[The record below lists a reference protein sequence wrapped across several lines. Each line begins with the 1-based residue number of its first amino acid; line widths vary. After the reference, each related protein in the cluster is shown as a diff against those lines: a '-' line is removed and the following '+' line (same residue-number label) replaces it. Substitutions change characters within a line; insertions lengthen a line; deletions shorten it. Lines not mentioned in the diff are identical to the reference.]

1 MFIIHEILFFFLL
14 FPSIASSNDINVYNL
29 SLGIPLN
36 VTDIELH
43 SVYIF
48 NIEVN
53 YPKILRIKAIT
64 DFSLELGKYSE
75 IYMKEHKELD
85 EYYFIG
91 ISAFYQTSKK
101 YNSDNSIRYLF
112 SYDIRKPDTNFCSFE
127 YLCNKGHDYFYI
139 VVDLA
144 ESYDLPIGNTKTLY
158 NVSEFFDNYFFI
170 IGVERFQRMNVTMTV
185 KGKNKHPFSNIYISE
200 YAYRTEEFRNY
211 KLRNSPNVY
220 SYETISEDE
229 YIYAFN
235 FIYDI
240 ERYPTVVLSL
250 RFLCD
255 LYYLNLTVE
264 AAGGEFS
271 FHDNY
276 GTKNLTNLKANYPY
290 FFFSNIAQYQ
300 TILITLITKY
310 YENLPFYNVKIYEYK
325 NKSNPVDK
333 ILKETIITNPIFNN
347 EKLNI
352 SFSYQMNSLDITDIG
367 FQFIPNFDLDYLFAK
382 IAIIGGVYYLN
393 DEDIKH
399 IYNIYPGYEMSF
411 WIKSSQYDT
420 ININL
425 KYIFSEENPL
435 NNLYIYEYNAPLDN
449 NKYYKIIKHEIIPEK
464 NNDEYFTFFS
474 YIVDNSGTKYV
485 LLKINPIKFLEC
497 LEIKVYTHKKEYDLI
512 NSTPI
517 RINII
522 NPGNIF
528 YFFINATIY
537 NQLFIEFTFNA
548 ENKDSIKYIT
558 INEYEK
564 RKDLLPI
571 KSTNLTFEIIKNGNE
586 SVIKLIYK
594 PISFYS
600 KYLAFILEANSD
612 FDYLIT
618 KVDIGGGYYEF
629 YRDKNI
635 TKLIAG
641 SVYSFITKISP
652 IQKIE
657 MKIFIDDDI
666 SISPFTYANIYEKEK
681 KENNSFSQY

>member
-1 MFIIHEILFFFLL
+1 
-14 FPSIASSNDINVYNL
+14 
-29 SLGIPLN
+29 
-36 VTDIELH
+36 
-43 SVYIF
+43 
-48 NIEVN
+48 
-53 YPKILRIKAIT
+53 
-64 DFSLELGKYSE
+64 
-75 IYMKEHKELD
+75 
-85 EYYFIG
+85 
-91 ISAFYQTSKK
+91 
-101 YNSDNSIRYLF
+101 
-112 SYDIRKPDTNFCSFE
+112 
-127 YLCNKGHDYFYI
+127 
-139 VVDLA
+139 
-144 ESYDLPIGNTKTLY
+144 
-158 NVSEFFDNYFFI
+158 
-170 IGVERFQRMNVTMTV
+170 
-185 KGKNKHPFSNIYISE
+185 
-200 YAYRTEEFRNY
+200 
-211 KLRNSPNVY
+211 
-220 SYETISEDE
+220 
-229 YIYAFN
+229 
-235 FIYDI
+235 
-240 ERYPTVVLSL
+240 
-250 RFLCD
+250 
-255 LYYLNLTVE
+255 
-264 AAGGEFS
+264 
-271 FHDNY
+271 
-276 GTKNLTNLKANYPY
+276 
-290 FFFSNIAQYQ
+290 
-300 TILITLITKY
+300 
-310 YENLPFYNVKIYEYK
+310 
-325 NKSNPVDK
+325 
-333 ILKETIITNPIFNN
+333 
-347 EKLNI
+347 
-352 SFSYQMNSLDITDIG
+352 MNSLDITDIG